1 MNTEGNVMA
10 KYGVG
15 QPVRRNEDP
24 RLLTGRGKFNDDLP
38 REGEAVGY
46 VLRSPHAHADIR
58 SIDTARA
65 SGMPGILGVLTGQDL
80 ADDGIGA
87 FPGPPPF
94 FASLTKPDGSPL
106 IYPPQYA
113 LTSDRA
119 RYVGDPVAFVIAET
133 LDQAKDAAE
142 AIEVD
147 YAPLPSVVGTDKAMD
162 DGVVQLFDDVP
173 KNFLFQAQIGDS
185 EATSK
190 AFAEAAHVS
199 TVRLVNQRIV
209 QNSMEVRGAVGS
221 YDTSTGRYTLYTS
234 NQNRHMLRDWIA
246 NSFLKCDPSMV
257 RVLVDDVGG
266 GFGMKT
272 HPYPEQV
279 LVLVAAKRLGRTVR
293 WISDRT
299 EAFLSDLH
307 GRDHI
312 SDSELALDKD
322 GKFLAVRVK
331 TVANIGA
338 YSCSAGVSVP
348 TQIGPKILTS
358 VYDVPLADVEVK
370 CVVTNTAPVGPYR
383 GAGRP
388 EAIYV
393 MERLVDVAAH
403 DLGIDPVELRRR
415 NLIGKDRFPYT
426 NAVGT
431 TYDSGAFEDNM
442 DMAAKMADWDGHEA
456 RRAEARKRGRLS
468 GIAVSQY
475 LETTA
480 GNPTES
486 AEVEVTDDTVIVKV
500 GTQPMGQGHD
510 TSFMQII
517 SEKLGVEFDQVHI
530 DTSDSDNLPSGG
542 GSHGSRTSHV
552 GSVAAINSSDDMI
565 RKGTLIASEMLETAA
580 VDVEY
585 ADGTFRVAGTDRTVT
600 LFDVAK
606 HARTSTSIPEELQGP
621 LTGTDTH
628 TDENWSYPNGC
639 HVCEIEIEEDTG
651 VVHVIRYSAM
661 DDVGVVINPMLVA
674 GQVHG
679 GVAQG
684 IGQAILENTV
694 YDPETG
700 QMISSSFMDYTMPR
714 ADDIPMIALDTNEVP
729 CTTNML
735 GVKGAGEAG
744 ALVAPPVL
752 IAAITDALRDYNVS
766 HIDMPATPE
775 RIWQIMQG
783 NKAA

>member
-1 MNTEGNVMA
+1 MA

-24 RLLTGRGKFNDDLP
+24 RLLTGRGKFNDDVP
-38 REGEAVGY
+38 RDGEAMGF

-58 SIDTARA
+58 AIDTSRA
-65 SGMPGILGVLTGQDL
+65 ANMPGVLAVLTGQDL

-113 LTSDRA
+113 LTSDRV

-133 LDQAKDAAE
+133 LDHARDASE
-142 AIEVD
+142 AIDID
-147 YAPLPSVVGTDKAMD
+147 YAPLPSVVDTAAAMD
-162 DGVVQLFDDVP
+162 DDKVQLWDDVP

-185 EATSK
+185 QATTA
-190 AFAEAAHVS
+190 AFNSAAHVS

-209 QNSMEVRGAVGS
+209 QNSMEVRGAIGS
-221 YDTSTGRYTLYTS
+221 YDTDNGRYTLYTS

-293 WISDRT
+293 WVSDRT

-312 SDSELALDKD
+312 SDCELALDKD

-358 VYDVPLADVEVK
+358 VYDISVADVEVK

-388 EAIYV
+388 EAVYV

-403 DLGIDPVELRRR
+403 DLGIDPVEMRRR
-415 NLIGKDRFPYT
+415 NLISKDSFPYT

-431 TYDSGAFEDNM
+431 KYDSGAFEDNM
-442 DMAAKMADWDGHEA
+442 DMVAKMADWAGHEK
-456 RRAEARKRGRLS
+456 RREEARKRGRLS
-468 GIAVSQY
+468 GIAISQY

-486 AEVEVTDDTVIVKV
+486 AEVEVADEQVIVKV

-510 TSFMQII
+510 TSFMQLV
-517 SEKLGVEFDQVHI
+517 SEKLGLEFDQVHV

-552 GSVAAINSSDDMI
+552 GSVAALNSSDEMI
-565 RKGTLIASEMLETAA
+565 RKGTLIASEMLETAS

-585 ADGTFRVAGTDRTVT
+585 ADGQFRVAGTDRTVT

-606 HARTSTSIPEELQGP
+606 HARTSTTIPEELRGP

-628 TDENWSYPNGC
+628 TIESWSYPNGC
-639 HVCEIEIEEDTG
+639 HVCELEIEEDTG
-651 VVHVIRYSAM
+651 VIHIVRYCAV
-661 DDVGVVINPMLVA
+661 DDVGRVINPMLVA

-684 IGQAILENTV
+684 IGQAIMENTV
-694 YDPETG
+694 YDDETG

-714 ADDIPMIALDTNEVP
+714 ADDMPMIELDTNEVP
-729 CTTNML
+729 CLTNVL

-752 IAAITDALRDYNVS
+752 IAAITNALRDFDVA

-775 RIWQIMQG
+775 RIWELMQRR
-783 NKAA
+783 KAA

>member
-1 MNTEGNVMA
+1 MV

-15 QPVRRNEDP
+15 QPVRRTEDP
-24 RLLTGRGKFNDDLP
+24 RLLTGRGKFNDDIS
-38 REGEAVGY
+38 RDGEAIGF

-58 SIDTARA
+58 SIDSTRA
-65 SGMPGILGVLTGQDL
+65 AGMPGVLAVLTGRDL
-80 ADDGIGA
+80 ADDGIGT

-113 LTSDRA
+113 LTSDRV

-133 LDQAKDAAE
+133 LDQARDASE

-147 YAPLPSVVGTDKAMD
+147 YAMLDSVVDTAAAMND
-162 DGVVQLFDDVP
+162 DEIQLWDDVP

-185 EATSK
+185 EATAK
-190 AFAEAAHVS
+190 AFKNAAHIS

-209 QNSMEVRGAVGS
+209 QNSMEVRGAIGS
-221 YDTSTGRYTLYTS
+221 YDAESGRYTIYTS

-312 SDSELALDKD
+312 SDCELALDQD

-358 VYDVPLADVEVK
+358 VYDIPLADVEVK

-388 EAIYV
+388 EAVYV

-403 DLGIDPVELRRR
+403 DLGIDPVEMRRR
-415 NLIGKDRFPYT
+415 NLIAKDQFPYT

-442 DMAAKMADWDGHEA
+442 DMAAKMADWTGHEK
-456 RRAEARKRGRLS
+456 RREEARKRGRLS

-486 AEVEVTDDTVIVKV
+486 AEVEVTDDQVIVKV

-510 TSFMQII
+510 TSFMQLI
-517 SEKLGVEFDQVHI
+517 SEKLGLDFEQVHI

-552 GSVAAINSSDDMI
+552 GSVAAINSSDEMV

-585 ADGTFRVAGTDRTVT
+585 ADGEFRVAGTDRAVT
-600 LFDVAK
+600 LFDVAN
-606 HARTSTSIPEELQGP
+606 HARTSTSIPEELRGP

-628 TDENWSYPNGC
+628 TIESWSYPNGC
-639 HVCEIEIEEDTG
+639 HVCELEIEEDTG
-651 VVHVIRYSAM
+651 VIHIVRYCAM
-661 DDVGVVINPMLVA
+661 DDVGRVINPMLVA

-684 IGQAILENTV
+684 IGQAIMENTV
-694 YDPETG
+694 YDNETG

-714 ADDIPMIALDTNEVP
+714 ADDMPMIELDTNEVP
-729 CTTNML
+729 CLTNVL

-752 IAAITDALRDYNVS
+752 IAAITDALRDFDVA

-775 RIWQIMQG
+775 RIWQLMQ
-783 NKAA
+783 NRKAA

>member
-1 MNTEGNVMA
+1 MA

-15 QPVRRNEDP
+15 QPVRRTEDP
-24 RLLTGRGKFNDDLP
+24 RLLTGRGKFNDDVS
-38 REGEAVGY
+38 RDGDAVGY

-58 SIDTARA
+58 SIDTSRA
-65 SGMPGILGVLTGQDL
+65 TGMPGVLVVLTGQDL

-119 RYVGDPVAFVIAET
+119 RYVGDPIAFVVAET
-133 LDQAKDAAE
+133 LEQAKDASE
-142 AIEVD
+142 AIEID
-147 YAPLPSVVGTDKAMD
+147 YAPLPAVVGTAEAMN
-162 DGVVQLFDDVP
+162 DGQVQLFDDVP

-185 EATSK
+185 DATSK
-190 AFAEAAHVS
+190 AFDEAAHVAS
-199 TVRLVNQRIV
+199 VRLVNQRIV
-209 QNSMEVRGAVGS
+209 QNSMEVRGAIGS
-221 YDTSTGRYTLYTS
+221 YDTENGRYTIYTS

-246 NSFLKCDPSMV
+246 NAFLKCDPSLV

-293 WISDRT
+293 WISERT

-312 SDSELALDKD
+312 SDSEIALDKE

-358 VYDVPLADVEVK
+358 VYDIPHADVEVK

-388 EAIYV
+388 EAVYV

-403 DLGIDPVELRRR
+403 DMGIDPVELRRR
-415 NLIGKDRFPYT
+415 NLISKDQFPYT

-442 DMAAKMADWDGHEA
+442 DIAAKMADWDGHAA

-510 TSFMQII
+510 TSFMQLI

-552 GSVAAINSSDDMI
+552 GSVAAINSSDEMV
-565 RKGTLIASEMLETAA
+565 RKGTLIASEMLETAS

-606 HARTSTSIPEELQGP
+606 HARTSTTIPEELQGP

-628 TDENWSYPNGC
+628 TIDSWSYPNGC
-639 HVCEIEIEEDTG
+639 HVCELEIEEDTG
-651 VVHVIRYSAM
+651 VIHIVRYTAM
-661 DDVGVVINPMLVA
+661 DDVGRVINPLLVA

-684 IGQAILENTV
+684 IGQAIMENTV
-694 YDPETG
+694 YDPESG
-700 QMISSSFMDYTMPR
+700 QMTSSSFMDYTMPR
-714 ADDIPMIALDTNEVP
+714 ADDMPMIDLDTNEVP
-729 CTTNML
+729 CLTNVL

-752 IAAITDALRDYNVS
+752 IAAITNALQEFDVS
-766 HIDMPATPE
+766 HIDMPATSE
-775 RIWQIMQG
+775 RIWQLMQKP
-783 NKAA
+783 KAA

>member
-1 MNTEGNVMA
+1 MA

-15 QPVRRNEDP
+15 QPVRRTEDP

-38 REGEAVGY
+38 RDGEAMSF

-58 SIDTARA
+58 SIDTAA
-65 SGMPGILGVLTGQDL
+65 AKAMPGVLEVLTAQDL
-80 ADDGIGA
+80 EDDGIGV

-94 FASLTKPDGSPL
+94 FAELTKPDGSPL
-106 IYPPQYA
+106 IYPPQHA
-113 LTSDRA
+113 LTPDRA
-119 RYVGDPVAFVIAET
+119 RYVGDPVAFVVAET
-133 LDQAKDAAE
+133 FDQARDAAE

-147 YAPLPSVVGTDKAMD
+147 YAPIDAVVETDRAMD
-162 DGVVQLFDDVP
+162 DGMVQLWDDVP

-185 EATSK
+185 AATDK
-190 AFAEAAHVS
+190 AFDDAAHIS
-199 TVRLVNQRIV
+199 SVRLVNQRIV
-209 QNSMEVRGAVGS
+209 QNSMEVRGAIGS
-221 YDTSTGRYTLYTS
+221 YDNDSGRYTCYTS
-234 NQNRHMLRDWIA
+234 NQNRHLLRTWLA
-246 NSFLKCDPSMV
+246 GAFFKCDPEQI

-279 LVLVAAKRLGRTVR
+279 LVLVAAKRTGRTVR

-312 SDSELALDKD
+312 SDCDIALDKD

-358 VYDVPLADVEVK
+358 VYDIPLADVEVK

-403 DLGIDPVELRRR
+403 DLGIDPIEIRRR
-415 NLIGKDRFPYT
+415 NLIAKDRFPYT

-442 DMAAKMADWDGHEA
+442 DLVAKMADWDSHEQ
-456 RRAEARKRGRLS
+456 RRADARKRGKLS

-480 GNPTES
+480 GNPTET
-486 AEVEVTDDTVIVKV
+486 AEVEVTDDQVIVRV

-510 TSFMQII
+510 TSFMQLV
-517 SEKLGVEFDQVHI
+517 SEKLGVEFDQVLI
-530 DTSDSDNLPSGG
+530 DTSDSDNLPNGG
-542 GSHGSRTSHV
+542 GSHGSRTSHI
-552 GSVAAINSSDDMI
+552 GSVAALNSSDEVI
-565 RKGTLIASEMLETAA
+565 AKGTLIASEMLETAT
-580 VDVEY
+580 
-585 ADGTFRVAGTDRTVT
+585 ADIEFVAGEFRVAGTDRSVT

-606 HARTSTSIPEELQGP
+606 HARTSTELPEELQGP
-621 LTGTDTH
+621 LDGTDTH
-628 TDENWSYPNGC
+628 TIENWSYPNGC
-639 HVCEIEIEEDTG
+639 HICELEIDEDTG
-651 VVHVIRYSAM
+651 VIDILRYCAI
-661 DDVGVVINPMLVA
+661 DDVGTVINPMLVA

-684 IGQAILENTV
+684 VGQAILENTV
-694 YDPETG
+694 YDPLNG
-700 QMISSSFMDYTMPR
+700 QMITSSFMDYSMPR
-714 ADDIPMIALDTNEVP
+714 ADDLPMIELDTNEVP
-729 CTTNML
+729 CKTNIL

-752 IAAITDALRDYNVS
+752 IAAVANALRDYDVS

-775 RIWQIMQG
+775 RIWELMHSP
-783 NKAA
+783 KAA

>member
-1 MNTEGNVMA
+1 MA

-65 SGMPGILGVLTGQDL
+65 SGMPGVLGVLTGQDL

-119 RYVGDPVAFVIAET
+119 RYVGDPIAFVIAET

-628 TDENWSYPNGC
+628 TIENWSYPNGC

>member
-1 MNTEGNVMA
+1 MA

-15 QPVRRNEDP
+15 QPVRRTEDP
-24 RLLTGRGKFNDDLP
+24 RLLTGRGKFNDDMP
-38 REGEAVGY
+38 RDGEAMGF

-58 SIDTARA
+58 SIDTSAA
-65 SGMPGILGVLTGQDL
+65 EKMPGVLAVLTGQDL
-80 ADDGIGA
+80 ADDGIGT

-94 FASLTKPDGSPL
+94 FAALTKPDGSPL
-106 IYPPQYA
+106 VYPPQHA

-119 RYVGDPVAFVIAET
+119 RYVGDPVAFVVAET
-133 LDQAKDAAE
+133 LDQARDAAE
-142 AIEVD
+142 AVEVD
-147 YAPLPSVVGTDKAMD
+147 YAPLDAVVETDRAMD
-162 DGVVQLFDDVP
+162 DGAVQIWDDVP
-173 KNFLFQAQIGDS
+173 KNYLFQAQIGDTA
-185 EATSK
+185 EADK
-190 AFAEAAHVS
+190 AFDAADHVAS
-199 TVRLVNQRIV
+199 VRLVNQRIV
-209 QNSMEVRGAVGS
+209 QNSMEVRGAIGS
-221 YDTSTGRYTLYTS
+221 YDADDDRYTIYTS
-234 NQNRHMLRDWIA
+234 NQNRHLLRTWLA
-246 NSFLKCDPSMV
+246 GAFFKCEPTKI

-279 LVLVAAKRLGRTVR
+279 LVLVAAKRLGCKVR

-312 SDSELALDKD
+312 SDCELALDKD

-358 VYDVPLADVEVK
+358 VYDVPVADVEVK

-403 DLGIDPVELRRR
+403 DLGIDPVEIRRR
-415 NLIGKDRFPYT
+415 NLIPGDGFPYT

-431 TYDSGAFEDNM
+431 TYDSGAFEENM
-442 DMAAKMADWDGHEA
+442 DLVAKMADWEGHEA
-456 RRAEARKRGRLS
+456 RRAEARTRGKLS
-468 GIAVSQY
+468 GIAISQY

-480 GNPTES
+480 GNPTET
-486 AEVEVTDDTVIVKV
+486 AEVEVEDDQVVVRV

-510 TSFMQII
+510 TSFMQLV
-517 SEKLGVEFDQVHI
+517 SEKLGVDFEKVLI
-530 DTSDSDNLPSGG
+530 DTSDSDNLPDGG
-542 GSHGSRTSHV
+542 GSHGSRTSHI
-552 GSVAAINSSDDMI
+552 GSVAALNSSDEVI
-565 RKGTLIASEMLETAA
+565 TKGTLIASEMLETASA
-580 VDVEY
+580 DIEF
-585 ADGTFRVAGTDRTVT
+585 ADGEFRVAGTDRSVT

-606 HARTSTSIPEELQGP
+606 HARTSTTLPEELQGP
-621 LTGTDTH
+621 LSGTDTH
-628 TDENWSYPNGC
+628 TIENWSYPNGC
-639 HVCEIEIEEDTG
+639 HVCELEIDADTG
-651 VVHVIRYSAM
+651 VIDIVRYCAV
-661 DDVGVVINPMLVA
+661 DDVGKVINPMLVA

-684 IGQAILENTV
+684 VGQAILENTV
-694 YDPETG
+694 YDPLNG
-700 QMISSSFMDYTMPR
+700 QMITSSFMDYTMPR
-714 ADDIPMIALDTNEVP
+714 ADDLPMIELDTNEVP
-729 CTTNML
+729 CATNIL

-744 ALVAPPVL
+744 ALVAPPVV
-752 IAAITDALRDYNVS
+752 IAAIANALRDYGVS

-775 RIWQIMQG
+775 RIWELMQK
-783 NKAA
+783 KAA

>member
-1 MNTEGNVMA
+1 VA

-15 QPVRRNEDP
+15 QPVRRTEDP
-24 RLLTGRGKFNDDLP
+24 RLLTGRGKFNDDVS
-38 REGEAVGY
+38 RDGDAVGY

-58 SIDTARA
+58 SIDTSRA
-65 SGMPGILGVLTGQDL
+65 TGMPGVLAVLTGQDL

-119 RYVGDPVAFVIAET
+119 RYVGDPIAFVVAET
-133 LDQAKDAAE
+133 LEQAKDASE
-142 AIEVD
+142 AIEID
-147 YAPLPSVVGTDKAMD
+147 YAPLPAVVGTAEAMN
-162 DGVVQLFDDVP
+162 DGQVQLFDDVP

-185 EATSK
+185 DATSK
-190 AFAEAAHVS
+190 AFDEAAHVAS
-199 TVRLVNQRIV
+199 VRLVNQRIV
-209 QNSMEVRGAVGS
+209 QNSMEVRGAIGS
-221 YDTSTGRYTLYTS
+221 YDTENGRYTIYTS

-246 NSFLKCDPSMV
+246 NAFLKCDPSLV

-293 WISDRT
+293 WISERT

-312 SDSELALDKD
+312 SDSEIALDKE

-358 VYDVPLADVEVK
+358 VYDIPHADVEVK

-388 EAIYV
+388 EAVYV

-403 DLGIDPVELRRR
+403 DMGIDPVELRRR
-415 NLIGKDRFPYT
+415 NLIAKDQFPYT

-442 DMAAKMADWDGHEA
+442 DMAAKMADWDGHAA
-456 RRAEARKRGRLS
+456 RRVEARKRGRLS

-510 TSFMQII
+510 TSFMQLI

-552 GSVAAINSSDDMI
+552 GSVAAINSSDEMV
-565 RKGTLIASEMLETAA
+565 RKGTLIASEMLETAS

-606 HARTSTSIPEELQGP
+606 HARTSTTIPEELQGP

-628 TDENWSYPNGC
+628 TIESWSYPNGC
-639 HVCEIEIEEDTG
+639 HVCELEIEEDTG
-651 VVHVIRYSAM
+651 VIHIVRYTAM
-661 DDVGVVINPMLVA
+661 DDVGRVINPLLVA

-684 IGQAILENTV
+684 IGQAIMENTV
-694 YDPETG
+694 YDPESG
-700 QMISSSFMDYTMPR
+700 QMTSSSFMDYTMPR
-714 ADDIPMIALDTNEVP
+714 ADDMPMIDLDTNEVP
-729 CTTNML
+729 CLTNVL

-752 IAAITDALRDYNVS
+752 IAAITNALQEFDVS
-766 HIDMPATPE
+766 HIDMPATSE
-775 RIWQIMQG
+775 RIWQLMQKP
-783 NKAA
+783 KAA

>member
-1 MNTEGNVMA
+1 MG
-10 KYGVG
+10 
-15 QPVRRNEDP
+15 
-24 RLLTGRGKFNDDLP
+24 F
-38 REGEAVGY
+38 

-58 SIDTARA
+58 AIDTSRA
-65 SGMPGILGVLTGQDL
+65 ANMPGVLAVLTGKDL

-113 LTSDRA
+113 LTSDRV

-133 LDQAKDAAE
+133 LDHARDASE
-142 AIEVD
+142 AIDID
-147 YAPLPSVVGTDKAMD
+147 YAPLPSVVDTAAAMD
-162 DGVVQLFDDVP
+162 DDKVQLWDDVP

-185 EATSK
+185 QATTA
-190 AFAEAAHVS
+190 AFNSAAHVS

-209 QNSMEVRGAVGS
+209 QNSMEVRGAIGS
-221 YDTSTGRYTLYTS
+221 YDTDNGRYTLYTS

-312 SDSELALDKD
+312 SDCELALDKD

-358 VYDVPLADVEVK
+358 VYDISVADVEVK

-388 EAIYV
+388 EAVYV

-403 DLGIDPVELRRR
+403 DLGIDPVEMRRR
-415 NLIGKDRFPYT
+415 NLISKDSFPYT

-431 TYDSGAFEDNM
+431 KYDSGAFEDNM
-442 DMAAKMADWDGHEA
+442 DMVAKIADWAGHEK
-456 RRAEARKRGRLS
+456 RREEARKRGRLS
-468 GIAVSQY
+468 GIAISQY

-486 AEVEVTDDTVIVKV
+486 AEVEVADEQVIVKV

-510 TSFMQII
+510 TSFMQLV
-517 SEKLGVEFDQVHI
+517 SEKLGLEFDQVHV

-552 GSVAAINSSDDMI
+552 GSVAALNSSDEMI
-565 RKGTLIASEMLETAA
+565 RKGTLIASEMLETAS

-585 ADGTFRVAGTDRTVT
+585 ADGQFRVAGTDRTVT

-606 HARTSTSIPEELQGP
+606 HARTSTTIPEELRGP

-628 TDENWSYPNGC
+628 TIESWSYPNGC
-639 HVCEIEIEEDTG
+639 HVCELEIEEDTG
-651 VVHVIRYSAM
+651 VIHIVRYCAV
-661 DDVGVVINPMLVA
+661 DDVGRVINPMLVA

-684 IGQAILENTV
+684 IGQAIMENTV
-694 YDPETG
+694 YDDETG

-714 ADDIPMIALDTNEVP
+714 ADDMPMIELDTNEVP
-729 CTTNML
+729 CLTNVL

-752 IAAITDALRDYNVS
+752 IAAITNALRDFDVA

-775 RIWQIMQG
+775 RIWELMQRR
-783 NKAA
+783 KAA

>member
-1 MNTEGNVMA
+1 MA

-65 SGMPGILGVLTGQDL
+65 SGMPGVLGVLTGQDL

-190 AFAEAAHVS
+190 AFAEAAHIS

-221 YDTSTGRYTLYTS
+221 YDTSTGRYTIYTS

-606 HARTSTSIPEELQGP
+606 HARASTSIPEELQGP

-628 TDENWSYPNGC
+628 TIENWSYPNGC

>member
-1 MNTEGNVMA
+1 MA

-24 RLLTGRGKFNDDLP
+24 RLLTGCGKFNDDLP

-65 SGMPGILGVLTGQDL
+65 SGMPGVLGVLTGQDL

-162 DGVVQLFDDVP
+162 DGEVQLFDDVP

-628 TDENWSYPNGC
+628 TIENWSYPNGC

>member
-1 MNTEGNVMA
+1 MA

-15 QPVRRNEDP
+15 QPVRRTEDP
-24 RLLTGRGKFNDDLP
+24 RLLTGRGKFNDDVS
-38 REGEAVGY
+38 RDGDAVGY

-58 SIDTARA
+58 SIDTSRA
-65 SGMPGILGVLTGQDL
+65 TGMPGVLAVLTGQDL

-119 RYVGDPVAFVIAET
+119 RYVGDPIAFVVAET
-133 LDQAKDAAE
+133 LEQAKDASE
-142 AIEVD
+142 AIEID
-147 YAPLPSVVGTDKAMD
+147 YAPLPAVVGTAEAMN
-162 DGVVQLFDDVP
+162 DGQVQLFDDVP

-185 EATSK
+185 DATSK
-190 AFAEAAHVS
+190 AFDEAAHVAS
-199 TVRLVNQRIV
+199 VRLVNQRIV
-209 QNSMEVRGAVGS
+209 QNSMEVRGAIGS
-221 YDTSTGRYTLYTS
+221 YDTENGRYTIYTS

-246 NSFLKCDPSMV
+246 NAFLKCDPSLV

-293 WISDRT
+293 WISERT

-312 SDSELALDKD
+312 SDSEIALDNE

-358 VYDVPLADVEVK
+358 VYDIPHADVEVK

-388 EAIYV
+388 EAVYV

-403 DLGIDPVELRRR
+403 DMGIDPVELRRR
-415 NLIGKDRFPYT
+415 NLISKDQFPYT

-442 DMAAKMADWDGHEA
+442 DMAAKMADWDGHAA
-456 RRAEARKRGRLS
+456 RRAEASKRGRLS

-510 TSFMQII
+510 TSFMQLI

-552 GSVAAINSSDDMI
+552 GSVAAINSSDEMV
-565 RKGTLIASEMLETAA
+565 RKGTLIASEMLETAS

-600 LFDVAK
+600 LFEVAK
-606 HARTSTSIPEELQGP
+606 HARTSTTIPEELQGP

-628 TDENWSYPNGC
+628 TIESWSYPNGC
-639 HVCEIEIEEDTG
+639 HVCELEIEEDTG
-651 VVHVIRYSAM
+651 VIHIVRYTAM
-661 DDVGVVINPMLVA
+661 DDVGRVINPLLVA

-684 IGQAILENTV
+684 IGQAIMENTV
-694 YDPETG
+694 YDPESG
-700 QMISSSFMDYTMPR
+700 QMTSSSFMDYTMPR
-714 ADDIPMIALDTNEVP
+714 ADDMPMIDLDTNEVP
-729 CTTNML
+729 CLTNVL

-752 IAAITDALRDYNVS
+752 IAAITNALQEFDVS
-766 HIDMPATPE
+766 HIDMPATSE
-775 RIWQIMQG
+775 RIWQLMQKP
-783 NKAA
+783 KAA

>member
-1 MNTEGNVMA
+1 MA

-24 RLLTGRGKFNDDLP
+24 RLLTGRGKFNDDVP
-38 REGEAVGY
+38 RDGEAMGF

-58 SIDTARA
+58 AIDTSRA
-65 SGMPGILGVLTGQDL
+65 ANMPGVLAVLTGQDL

-113 LTSDRA
+113 LTSDRV

-133 LDQAKDAAE
+133 LDHARDASE
-142 AIEVD
+142 AIDID
-147 YAPLPSVVGTDKAMD
+147 YAPLPSVVDTAAAMD
-162 DGVVQLFDDVP
+162 DDKVQLWDDVP

-185 EATSK
+185 QATTA
-190 AFAEAAHVS
+190 AFNSAAHVS
-199 TVRLVNQRIV
+199 TVQLVNQRIV
-209 QNSMEVRGAVGS
+209 QNSMEVRGAIGS
-221 YDTSTGRYTLYTS
+221 YDTDNGRYTLYTS

-312 SDSELALDKD
+312 SDCELALDKD

-358 VYDVPLADVEVK
+358 VYDISVADVEVK

-388 EAIYV
+388 EAVYV

-403 DLGIDPVELRRR
+403 DLGIDPVEMRRR
-415 NLIGKDRFPYT
+415 NLISKDSFPYT

-431 TYDSGAFEDNM
+431 KYDSGAFEDNM
-442 DMAAKMADWDGHEA
+442 DMVAKMADWAGHEK
-456 RRAEARKRGRLS
+456 RREEARKRGRLS
-468 GIAVSQY
+468 GIAISQY

-486 AEVEVTDDTVIVKV
+486 AEVEVADEQVIVKV

-510 TSFMQII
+510 TSFMQLV
-517 SEKLGVEFDQVHI
+517 SEKLGLEFDQVHV

-552 GSVAAINSSDDMI
+552 GSVAALNSSDEMI
-565 RKGTLIASEMLETAA
+565 RKGTLIASEMLETAS

-585 ADGTFRVAGTDRTVT
+585 ADGQFRVAGTDRTVT

-606 HARTSTSIPEELQGP
+606 HARTSTTIPEELRGP

-628 TDENWSYPNGC
+628 TIESWSYPNGC
-639 HVCEIEIEEDTG
+639 HVCELEIEEDTG
-651 VVHVIRYSAM
+651 VIHIVRYCAV
-661 DDVGVVINPMLVA
+661 DDVGRVINPMLVA

-684 IGQAILENTV
+684 IGQAIMENTV
-694 YDPETG
+694 YDDETG

-714 ADDIPMIALDTNEVP
+714 ADDMPMIELDTNEVP
-729 CTTNML
+729 CLTNVL

-752 IAAITDALRDYNVS
+752 IAAITNALRDFDVA

-775 RIWQIMQG
+775 RIWELMQRR
-783 NKAA
+783 KAA

>member
-1 MNTEGNVMA
+1 MG
-10 KYGVG
+10 
-15 QPVRRNEDP
+15 
-24 RLLTGRGKFNDDLP
+24 F
-38 REGEAVGY
+38 

-58 SIDTARA
+58 AIDTSRA
-65 SGMPGILGVLTGQDL
+65 ANMPGVLAVLTGQDL

-113 LTSDRA
+113 LTSDRV

-133 LDQAKDAAE
+133 LDHARDASE
-142 AIEVD
+142 AIDID
-147 YAPLPSVVGTDKAMD
+147 YAPLPSVVDTAAAMD
-162 DGVVQLFDDVP
+162 DDKVQLWDDVP

-185 EATSK
+185 QATTA
-190 AFAEAAHVS
+190 AFNSAAHVS

-209 QNSMEVRGAVGS
+209 QNSMEVRGAIGS
-221 YDTSTGRYTLYTS
+221 YDTDNGRYTLYTS

-312 SDSELALDKD
+312 SDCELALDKD

-358 VYDVPLADVEVK
+358 VYDISVADVEVK

-388 EAIYV
+388 EAVYV

-403 DLGIDPVELRRR
+403 DLGIDPVEMRRR
-415 NLIGKDRFPYT
+415 NLISKDSFPYT

-431 TYDSGAFEDNM
+431 KYDSGAFEDNM
-442 DMAAKMADWDGHEA
+442 DMVAKMADWAGHEK
-456 RRAEARKRGRLS
+456 RREEARKRGRLS
-468 GIAVSQY
+468 GIAISQY

-486 AEVEVTDDTVIVKV
+486 AEVEVADEQVIVKV

-510 TSFMQII
+510 TSFMQLV
-517 SEKLGVEFDQVHI
+517 SEKLGLEFDQVHV

-552 GSVAAINSSDDMI
+552 GSVAALNSSDEMI
-565 RKGTLIASEMLETAA
+565 RKGTLIASEMLETAS

-585 ADGTFRVAGTDRTVT
+585 ADGQFRVAGTDRTVT

-606 HARTSTSIPEELQGP
+606 HARTSTTIPEELRGP

-628 TDENWSYPNGC
+628 TIESWSYPNGC
-639 HVCEIEIEEDTG
+639 HVCELEIEEDTG
-651 VVHVIRYSAM
+651 VIHIVRYCAV
-661 DDVGVVINPMLVA
+661 DDVGTCDQSDA
-674 GQVHG
+674 GGRSGSWRCGSGDWTGHHG
-679 GVAQG
+679 KYG
-684 IGQAILENTV
+684 L
-694 YDPETG
+694 
-700 QMISSSFMDYTMPR
+700 
-714 ADDIPMIALDTNEVP
+714 
-729 CTTNML
+729 
-735 GVKGAGEAG
+735 
-744 ALVAPPVL
+744 
-752 IAAITDALRDYNVS
+752 
-766 HIDMPATPE
+766 
-775 RIWQIMQG
+775 
-783 NKAA
+783 

>member
-1 MNTEGNVMA
+1 MG
-10 KYGVG
+10 
-15 QPVRRNEDP
+15 
-24 RLLTGRGKFNDDLP
+24 F
-38 REGEAVGY
+38 

-58 SIDTARA
+58 AIDTSRA
-65 SGMPGILGVLTGQDL
+65 ANMPGVLAVLTGQDL

-113 LTSDRA
+113 LTSDRV

-133 LDQAKDAAE
+133 LDHARDASE
-142 AIEVD
+142 AIDID
-147 YAPLPSVVGTDKAMD
+147 YAPLPSVVDTAAAMD
-162 DGVVQLFDDVP
+162 DDKVQLWDDVP

-185 EATSK
+185 QATTA
-190 AFAEAAHVS
+190 AFNSAAHVS

-209 QNSMEVRGAVGS
+209 QNSMEVRGAIGS
-221 YDTSTGRYTLYTS
+221 YDTDNGRYTLYTS

-312 SDSELALDKD
+312 SDCELALDKD

-358 VYDVPLADVEVK
+358 VYDISVADVEVK

-388 EAIYV
+388 EAVYV

-403 DLGIDPVELRRR
+403 DLGIDPVEMRRR
-415 NLIGKDRFPYT
+415 NLISKDSFPYT

-431 TYDSGAFEDNM
+431 KYDSGAFEDNM
-442 DMAAKMADWDGHEA
+442 DMVAKMADWAGHEK
-456 RRAEARKRGRLS
+456 RREEARKRGRLS
-468 GIAVSQY
+468 GIAISQY

-486 AEVEVTDDTVIVKV
+486 AEVEVADEQVIVKV

-510 TSFMQII
+510 TSFMQLV
-517 SEKLGVEFDQVHI
+517 SEKLGLEFDQVHV

-552 GSVAAINSSDDMI
+552 GSVAALNSSDEMI
-565 RKGTLIASEMLETAA
+565 RKGTLIASEMLETAS

-585 ADGTFRVAGTDRTVT
+585 ADGQFRVAGTDRTVT

-606 HARTSTSIPEELQGP
+606 HARTSTTIPEELRGP

-628 TDENWSYPNGC
+628 TIESWSYPNGC
-639 HVCEIEIEEDTG
+639 HVCELEIEEDTG
-651 VVHVIRYSAM
+651 VIHIVRYCAV
-661 DDVGVVINPMLVA
+661 DDVGRVINPMLVA

-684 IGQAILENTV
+684 IGQAIMENTV
-694 YDPETG
+694 YDDETG

-714 ADDIPMIALDTNEVP
+714 ADDMPMIELDTNEVP
-729 CTTNML
+729 CLTNVL

-752 IAAITDALRDYNVS
+752 IAAITNALRDFDVA

-775 RIWQIMQG
+775 RIWELMQRR
-783 NKAA
+783 KAA

>member
-1 MNTEGNVMA
+1 MA

-65 SGMPGILGVLTGQDL
+65 SGMPGVLGVLTGQDL

-565 RKGTLIASEMLETAA
+565 RKGTLIASEILETAA

-628 TDENWSYPNGC
+628 TIENWSYPNGC

>member
-1 MNTEGNVMA
+1 MT

-38 REGEAVGY
+38 RDGEAMSY
-46 VLRSPHAHADIR
+46 VLRSPHAHADIK
-58 SIDTARA
+58 SIDTSKAL
-65 SGMPGILGVLTGQDL
+65 GMPGVLTVLTGQDL

-94 FASLTKPDGSPL
+94 FATLTKPDGSPL
-106 IYPPQYA
+106 VYPPQYA

-119 RYVGDPVAFVIAET
+119 RFVGDPVAFVVAET
-133 LDQAKDAAE
+133 LEQARDAAE

-147 YAPLPSVVGTDKAMD
+147 YVPLPSVVETDRAMD
-162 DGVVQLFDDVP
+162 DDAVQLWDDVP
-173 KNFLFQAQIGDS
+173 KNFLFQAQIGDT
-185 EATSK
+185 EATNK
-190 AFAEAAHVS
+190 AFDEAEHVAK
-199 TVRLVNQRIV
+199 VRLVNQRIV
-209 QNSMEVRGAVGS
+209 QNSMEVRGAIGS
-221 YDTSTGRYTLYTS
+221 YDTDTERYTIYTS
-234 NQNRHMLRDWIA
+234 NQNRHLLRTWLA
-246 NSFLKCDPSMV
+246 GAFFKCDPEKI

-279 LVLVAAKRLGRTVR
+279 LVMVAAKRTGRTVR

-312 SDSELALDKD
+312 SDCELALDKN
-322 GKFLAVRVK
+322 GKFLGVRVH

-358 VYDVPLADVEVK
+358 VYDVPTADVEVR

-403 DLGIDPVELRRR
+403 DLGIDPLEIRRR
-415 NLIGKDRFPYT
+415 NLIAKDAFPYT
-426 NAVGT
+426 NAMGT
-431 TYDSGAFEDNM
+431 TYDSGDFETNM
-442 DMAAKMADWDGHEA
+442 DRVARMGDWSNREK
-456 RRAEARKRGRLS
+456 RRADARKRGRLN
-468 GIAVSQY
+468 GIAISQY

-480 GNPTES
+480 GNPTET
-486 AEVEVTDDTVIVKV
+486 AEVEVTDDKVIVRV

-510 TSFMQII
+510 TSFMQIV
-517 SEKLGVEFDQVHI
+517 SEKMGVDFEDVVI
-530 DTSDSDNLPSGG
+530 DTSDSDNLPDGG
-542 GSHGSRTSHV
+542 GSHGSRTSHI
-552 GSVAAINSSDDMI
+552 GSVASLNSSDRVI
-565 RKGTLIASEMLETAA
+565 EKGTLIASEMLETA
-580 VDVEY
+580 VQDVEY
-585 ADGTFRVAGTDRTVT
+585 AEGAFRVKGTDRTVT

-606 HARTSTSIPEELQGP
+606 HARTATDLPEDLRGP

-628 TDENWSYPNGC
+628 TIEHWSYPNGC
-639 HVCEIEIEEDTG
+639 HLCEIEIEEDTG
-651 VVHVIRYSAM
+651 VIHVVRYCAV
-661 DDVGVVINPMLVA
+661 DDVGRVINPMLVA

-684 IGQAILENTV
+684 IGQAIMENTV

-700 QMISSSFMDYTMPR
+700 QMITSSFMDYTMPR
-714 ADDIPMIALDTNEVP
+714 ADDMPMIELDTNEVP
-729 CTTNML
+729 CVTNAL

-752 IAAITDALRDYNVS
+752 IAAIADALREHDIS

-775 RIWQIMQG
+775 RIWKIM
-783 NKAA
+783 NERKAA

>member
-1 MNTEGNVMA
+1 MA

-24 RLLTGRGKFNDDLP
+24 RLLTGRGKFNDDVP
-38 REGEAVGY
+38 RDGEAMGF

-58 SIDTARA
+58 AIDTSRA
-65 SGMPGILGVLTGQDL
+65 ANMPGVLAVLTGQDL

-113 LTSDRA
+113 LTSDRV

-133 LDQAKDAAE
+133 LDHARDASE
-142 AIEVD
+142 AIDID
-147 YAPLPSVVGTDKAMD
+147 YAPLPSVVDTAAAMD
-162 DGVVQLFDDVP
+162 DDKVQLWDDVP

-185 EATSK
+185 QATTA
-190 AFAEAAHVS
+190 AFNSAAHVS

-209 QNSMEVRGAVGS
+209 QNSMEVRGAIGS
-221 YDTSTGRYTLYTS
+221 YDTDNGRYTLYTS

-312 SDSELALDKD
+312 SDCELALDKD

-358 VYDVPLADVEVK
+358 VYDISVADVEVK

-388 EAIYV
+388 EAVYV

-403 DLGIDPVELRRR
+403 DLGIDPVEMRRR
-415 NLIGKDRFPYT
+415 NLISKDSFPYT

-431 TYDSGAFEDNM
+431 KYDSGAFEDNM
-442 DMAAKMADWDGHEA
+442 DMVAKIADWAGHEK
-456 RRAEARKRGRLS
+456 RREEARKRGRLS
-468 GIAVSQY
+468 GIAISQY

-486 AEVEVTDDTVIVKV
+486 AEVEVADEQVIVKV

-510 TSFMQII
+510 TSFMQLV
-517 SEKLGVEFDQVHI
+517 SEKLGLEFDQVHV

-552 GSVAAINSSDDMI
+552 GSVAALNSSDEMI
-565 RKGTLIASEMLETAA
+565 RKGTLIASEMLETAS

-585 ADGTFRVAGTDRTVT
+585 ADGQFRVAGTDRTVT

-606 HARTSTSIPEELQGP
+606 HARTSTTIPEELRGP

-628 TDENWSYPNGC
+628 TIESWSYPNGC
-639 HVCEIEIEEDTG
+639 HVCELEIEEDTG
-651 VVHVIRYSAM
+651 VIHIVRYCAV
-661 DDVGVVINPMLVA
+661 DDVGRVINPMLVA

-684 IGQAILENTV
+684 IGQAIMENTV
-694 YDPETG
+694 YDDETG

-714 ADDIPMIALDTNEVP
+714 ADDMPMIELDTNEVP
-729 CTTNML
+729 CLTNVL

-752 IAAITDALRDYNVS
+752 IAAITNALRDFDVA

-775 RIWQIMQG
+775 RIWELMQRR
-783 NKAA
+783 KAA

>member
-1 MNTEGNVMA
+1 MA

-65 SGMPGILGVLTGQDL
+65 SGMPGVLGVLTGQDL

-279 LVLVAAKRLGRTVR
+279 LVLVAAKHLGRTVR

-628 TDENWSYPNGC
+628 TIENWSYPNGC

>member
-1 MNTEGNVMA
+1 MA

-15 QPVRRNEDP
+15 QPVRRTEDP
-24 RLLTGRGKFNDDLP
+24 RLLTGRGKFNDDIP
-38 REGEAVGY
+38 RDGEAMGF

-58 SIDTARA
+58 SIDTSAA
-65 SGMPGILGVLTGQDL
+65 EKMPGVRAVLTGHDL
-80 ADDGIGA
+80 ADDGIGT

-94 FASLTKPDGSPL
+94 FAALTKPDGSPL
-106 IYPPQYA
+106 VYPPQHA

-119 RYVGDPVAFVIAET
+119 RYVGDPVAFIVAET
-133 LDQAKDAAE
+133 LDQARDAAE
-142 AIEVD
+142 AVEVD
-147 YAPLPSVVGTDKAMD
+147 YAPLDAVVETDRAMD
-162 DGVVQLFDDVP
+162 DGTIQIWDDVP
-173 KNFLFQAQIGDS
+173 KNYLFQAQIGDTA
-185 EATSK
+185 EADK
-190 AFAEAAHVS
+190 AFDAADHVAS
-199 TVRLVNQRIV
+199 VRLVNQRIV
-209 QNSMEVRGAVGS
+209 QNSMEVRGAIGS
-221 YDTSTGRYTLYTS
+221 YDAGDDRYTIYTS
-234 NQNRHMLRDWIA
+234 NQNRHLLRTWLA
-246 NSFLKCDPSMV
+246 GAFFKCEPTKI

-279 LVLVAAKRLGRTVR
+279 LVLVAAKRLGRKVR

-312 SDSELALDKD
+312 SDCELALDKD

-358 VYDVPLADVEVK
+358 VYDVPVADVEVK

-403 DLGIDPVELRRR
+403 NLGIDPVEIRRR
-415 NLIGKDRFPYT
+415 NLIPDNGFPYT

-431 TYDSGAFEDNM
+431 TYDSGAFEENM
-442 DMAAKMADWDGHEA
+442 DLVAKMADWEGHEA
-456 RRAEARKRGRLS
+456 RRAEARTRGKLS
-468 GIAVSQY
+468 GIAISQY

-480 GNPTES
+480 GNPTET
-486 AEVEVTDDTVIVKV
+486 AEVEVEDDQVVVRV

-510 TSFMQII
+510 TSFMQLV
-517 SEKLGVEFDQVHI
+517 SAKLGVDFEKVLI
-530 DTSDSDNLPSGG
+530 DTSDSDNLPDGG
-542 GSHGSRTSHV
+542 GSHGSRTSHI
-552 GSVAAINSSDDMI
+552 GSVAALNSSDEVI
-565 RKGTLIASEMLETAA
+565 TKGTLIASEILETAS
-580 VDVEY
+580 
-585 ADGTFRVAGTDRTVT
+585 ADIEFTNGEFRVAGTDRSVT

-606 HARTSTSIPEELQGP
+606 HARTSTTLPEELQGP
-621 LTGTDTH
+621 LSGTDTH
-628 TDENWSYPNGC
+628 TIENWSYPNGC
-639 HVCEIEIEEDTG
+639 HVCELEIDADTG
-651 VVHVIRYSAM
+651 VIDIVRYCAV
-661 DDVGVVINPMLVA
+661 DDVGKVINPMLVA

-684 IGQAILENTV
+684 VGQAILENTV
-694 YDPETG
+694 YDPLNG
-700 QMISSSFMDYTMPR
+700 QMITSSFMDYTMPR
-714 ADDIPMIALDTNEVP
+714 ADDLPMIELDTNEVP
-729 CTTNML
+729 CTTNIL

-744 ALVAPPVL
+744 ALVAPPVV
-752 IAAITDALRDYNVS
+752 IAAIANALRDCGVS

-775 RIWQIMQG
+775 RIWELMQK
-783 NKAA
+783 NAA

>member
-1 MNTEGNVMA
+1 MG
-10 KYGVG
+10 
-15 QPVRRNEDP
+15 
-24 RLLTGRGKFNDDLP
+24 F
-38 REGEAVGY
+38 

-58 SIDTARA
+58 AIDTSRA
-65 SGMPGILGVLTGQDL
+65 ANMPGVLAVLTGQDL

-113 LTSDRA
+113 LTSDRV

-133 LDQAKDAAE
+133 LDQARDASE
-142 AIEVD
+142 AIDID
-147 YAPLPSVVGTDKAMD
+147 YAPLPSVVDTAAAMD
-162 DGVVQLFDDVP
+162 DDEVQLWDDVP

-185 EATSK
+185 EATTA
-190 AFAEAAHVS
+190 AFNSAAHVS

-209 QNSMEVRGAVGS
+209 QNSMEVRGAIGS
-221 YDTSTGRYTLYTS
+221 YDTDNGRYTLYTS

-279 LVLVAAKRLGRTVR
+279 LVLVAAKRLDRTVR

-312 SDSELALDKD
+312 SDCDLALDKD

-358 VYDVPLADVEVK
+358 VYDIPVADVEVK

-388 EAIYV
+388 EAVYV

-403 DLGIDPVELRRR
+403 DLGIDPVEMRRR
-415 NLIGKDRFPYT
+415 NLISKDSFPYT

-431 TYDSGAFEDNM
+431 AYDSGAFEDNM
-442 DMAAKMADWDGHEA
+442 DMVAKMADWAGHEK
-456 RRAEARKRGRLS
+456 RREEARKRSRLS
-468 GIAVSQY
+468 GIAISQY

-486 AEVEVTDDTVIVKV
+486 AEVEVADEKVIVKV

-510 TSFMQII
+510 TSFMQLV
-517 SEKLGVEFDQVHI
+517 SEKLGLDFDQVHV

-552 GSVAAINSSDDMI
+552 GSVAALNSSDEMI
-565 RKGTLIASEMLETAA
+565 HKGTLIASEMLETAS

-585 ADGTFRVAGTDRTVT
+585 ADGQFRVAGTDRTVT

-606 HARTSTSIPEELQGP
+606 HARTSTTIPEELRGP

-628 TDENWSYPNGC
+628 TIESWSYPNGC
-639 HVCEIEIEEDTG
+639 HVCELEIEEDTG
-651 VVHVIRYSAM
+651 VIHIVRYCAV
-661 DDVGVVINPMLVA
+661 DDVGRVINPMLVA

-684 IGQAILENTV
+684 IGQAIMENTV
-694 YDPETG
+694 YDDETG

-714 ADDIPMIALDTNEVP
+714 ADDMPMIELDTNEVP
-729 CTTNML
+729 CLTNVL

-752 IAAITDALRDYNVS
+752 IAAITNALRDFDVA

-775 RIWQIMQG
+775 RIWELMQRR
-783 NKAA
+783 KAA

>member
-1 MNTEGNVMA
+1 MA

-15 QPVRRNEDP
+15 QPVRRTEDP
-24 RLLTGRGKFNDDLP
+24 RLLTGRGKFNDDMP
-38 REGEAVGY
+38 RDGEAMGF

-58 SIDTARA
+58 SIDTSAA
-65 SGMPGILGVLTGQDL
+65 EKMPGVLAVLTGQDL
-80 ADDGIGA
+80 ADDGIGT

-94 FASLTKPDGSPL
+94 FAALTKPDGSPL
-106 IYPPQYA
+106 VYPPQHA

-119 RYVGDPVAFVIAET
+119 RYVGDPVAFVVAET
-133 LDQAKDAAE
+133 LNQARDAAE
-142 AIEVD
+142 AVEVD
-147 YAPLPSVVGTDKAMD
+147 YAPLDAVVETDRAMD
-162 DGVVQLFDDVP
+162 DGAVQIWDDVP
-173 KNFLFQAQIGDS
+173 KNYLFQAQIGDTA
-185 EATSK
+185 EADK
-190 AFAEAAHVS
+190 AFDAADHVAS
-199 TVRLVNQRIV
+199 VRLVNQRIV
-209 QNSMEVRGAVGS
+209 QNSMEVRGAIGS
-221 YDTSTGRYTLYTS
+221 YDADDDRYTIYTS
-234 NQNRHMLRDWIA
+234 NQNRHLLRTWLA
-246 NSFLKCDPSMV
+246 GAFFKCEPTKI

-279 LVLVAAKRLGRTVR
+279 LVLVAAKRLGRKVR

-312 SDSELALDKD
+312 SDCELALDKD

-358 VYDVPLADVEVK
+358 VYDVPVADVEVK

-403 DLGIDPVELRRR
+403 DLGIDPVEIRRR
-415 NLIGKDRFPYT
+415 NLIPGDGFPYT

-431 TYDSGAFEDNM
+431 TYDSGAFEENM
-442 DMAAKMADWDGHEA
+442 DLVAKMADWEGHEA
-456 RRAEARKRGRLS
+456 RRAEARTRGKLS
-468 GIAVSQY
+468 GIAISQY

-480 GNPTES
+480 GNPTET
-486 AEVEVTDDTVIVKV
+486 AEVEVEDDQVVVRV

-510 TSFMQII
+510 TSFMQLV
-517 SEKLGVEFDQVHI
+517 SEKLGVDFEKVLI
-530 DTSDSDNLPSGG
+530 DTSDSDNLPDGG
-542 GSHGSRTSHV
+542 GSHGSRTSHI
-552 GSVAAINSSDDMI
+552 GSVAALNSSDEVI
-565 RKGTLIASEMLETAA
+565 TKGTLIASEMLETASA
-580 VDVEY
+580 DIEF
-585 ADGTFRVAGTDRTVT
+585 ADGEFRVAGTDRSVT

-606 HARTSTSIPEELQGP
+606 HARTSTTLPEELQGP
-621 LTGTDTH
+621 LSGTDTH
-628 TDENWSYPNGC
+628 TIENWSYPNGC
-639 HVCEIEIEEDTG
+639 HVCELEIDADTG
-651 VVHVIRYSAM
+651 VIDIVRYCAI
-661 DDVGVVINPMLVA
+661 DDVGKVINPMLVA

-684 IGQAILENTV
+684 VGQAILENTV
-694 YDPETG
+694 YDPLNG
-700 QMISSSFMDYTMPR
+700 QMITSSFMDYTMPR
-714 ADDIPMIALDTNEVP
+714 ADDLPMIELDTNEVP
-729 CTTNML
+729 CATNIL

-744 ALVAPPVL
+744 ALVAPPVV
-752 IAAITDALRDYNVS
+752 IAAIANALRDCGVS

-775 RIWQIMQG
+775 RIWELMQ
-783 NKAA
+783 NNAA

>member
-1 MNTEGNVMA
+1 MT

-24 RLLTGRGKFNDDLP
+24 RLLTGRGKFNDDVS
-38 REGEAVGY
+38 RDGDAIGF

-58 SIDTARA
+58 GIDTSAA
-65 SGMPGILGVLTGQDL
+65 SGMPGVLAILTGQDL
-80 ADDGIGA
+80 ADDGIGG

-106 IYPPQYA
+106 VYPPQFA
-113 LTSDRA
+113 LSSDRV
-119 RYVGDPVAFVIAET
+119 RYVGDPVAFVVAET
-133 LDQAKDAAE
+133 LEQARDAAE

-147 YAPLPSVVGTDKAMD
+147 YAPLPAVVETDRAMA
-162 DGVVQLFDDVP
+162 DGEVQLWDEVP
-173 KNFLFQAQIGDS
+173 KNFLFQAQIGDA
-185 EATSK
+185 EATAK
-190 AFAEAAHVS
+190 AFENAAHIAR
-199 TVRLVNQRIV
+199 VRLVNQRIV
-209 QNSMEVRGAVGS
+209 QNSMEVRGAIGS
-221 YDTSTGRYTLYTS
+221 YDKDSERYTLYTS
-234 NQNRHMLRDWIA
+234 NQNRHLLRDWIA
-246 NSFLKCDPSMV
+246 NSFLKVEPTQL

-272 HPYPEQV
+272 HPYHEQV
-279 LVLVAAKRLGRTVR
+279 LVLVAARRLGRTVR

-312 SDSELALDKD
+312 SDSELALDAD
-322 GKFLAVRVK
+322 GKFLGVRVR
-331 TVANIGA
+331 TIANIGA

-358 VYDVPLADVEVK
+358 VYDVPVADVEVK

-388 EAIYV
+388 EAVYV

-415 NLIGKDRFPYT
+415 NLIGKDQFPYT

-442 DMAAKMADWDGHEA
+442 VMAARMADWDGHEK

-480 GNPTES
+480 GNPTET
-486 AEVEVTDDTVIVKV
+486 AEVEVTDDRVIVRV

-510 TSFMQII
+510 TSFMQLV
-517 SEKLGVEFDQVHI
+517 SDKLGIDFEKVII
-530 DTSDSDNLPSGG
+530 DTSDSDNLPNGG
-542 GSHGSRTSHV
+542 GSHGSRTSHI
-552 GSVAAINSSDDMI
+552 GSVAAVNSSDDMI
-565 RKGTLIASEMLETAA
+565 NKGTLIASEMLETAA

-585 ADGTFRVAGTDRTVT
+585 ADGQFRVAGTDRTVS

-606 HARTSTSIPEELQGP
+606 HARTATDLPEELQGP
-621 LTGTDTH
+621 LSGTDTH
-628 TDENWSYPNGC
+628 TIEHWSYPNGC

-651 VVHVIRYSAM
+651 VIHIVRYCAM
-661 DDVGVVINPMLVA
+661 DDVGKVINPMLVA

-700 QMISSSFMDYTMPR
+700 QMITSSFMDYTMPR
-714 ADDIPMIALDTNEVP
+714 ADDVPMIEVDTNEVP
-729 CTTNML
+729 CVTNAL

-744 ALVAPPVL
+744 ALVAPPVM
-752 IAAITDALRDYNVS
+752 IAAIANALRDYDVA

-783 NKAA
+783 RKAA

>member
-1 MNTEGNVMA
+1 MA

-65 SGMPGILGVLTGQDL
+65 SGMPGVLGVLTGQDL

-190 AFAEAAHVS
+190 AFAEAAHIS

-628 TDENWSYPNGC
+628 TIENWSYPNGC

>member
-1 MNTEGNVMA
+1 MT

-24 RLLTGRGKFNDDLP
+24 RLLTGRGKFNDDLS
-38 REGEAVGY
+38 RDGDAIGY

-58 SIDTARA
+58 GIDTSAA
-65 SGMPGILGVLTGQDL
+65 SGMPGVLAILTGQDL
-80 ADDGIGA
+80 ADDGIGG

-106 IYPPQYA
+106 VYPPQFA
-113 LTSDRA
+113 LTSDRV
-119 RYVGDPVAFVIAET
+119 RYVGDPVAFVVAET
-133 LDQAKDAAE
+133 LEQARDAAE

-147 YAPLPSVVGTDKAMD
+147 YAPLPAVVETAKAME
-162 DGVVQLFDDVP
+162 DGEVQLWEEVP
-173 KNFLFQAQIGDS
+173 KNFLFQAQIGDA
-185 EATSK
+185 EATAK
-190 AFAEAAHVS
+190 AFENAAHIAR
-199 TVRLVNQRIV
+199 VRLVNQRVV
-209 QNSMEVRGAVGS
+209 QNSMEVRGAIGS
-221 YDTSTGRYTLYTS
+221 YDAESGRYTLYTS
-234 NQNRHMLRDWIA
+234 NQNRHLLRDWIA
-246 NSFLKCDPSMV
+246 NSFLKVEPTQL

-272 HPYPEQV
+272 HPYHEQV
-279 LVLVAAKRLGRTVR
+279 LVLVAARRLGRTVR

-312 SDSELALDKD
+312 SDSELALDAD
-322 GKFLAVRVK
+322 GKFLGVRVR

-358 VYDVPLADVEVK
+358 VYDVPVADVEVK

-388 EAIYV
+388 EAVYV

-415 NLIGKDRFPYT
+415 NLIGKDQFPYT

-442 DMAAKMADWDGHEA
+442 AMAAKMADWDGHEK

-468 GIAVSQY
+468 GIAISQY

-486 AEVEVTDDTVIVKV
+486 AEVEVTDDNVIVRV

-510 TSFMQII
+510 TSFMQLI
-517 SEKLGVEFDQVHI
+517 SDKLGIDFEKVII
-530 DTSDSDNLPSGG
+530 DTSDSDNLPNGG
-542 GSHGSRTSHV
+542 GSHGSRTSHI
-552 GSVAAINSSDDMI
+552 GSVAAVNSSDDMI
-565 RKGTLIASEMLETAA
+565 QKGTLIASEMLETAA

-585 ADGTFRVAGTDRTVT
+585 ADGQFRVAGTDRSVS

-606 HARTSTSIPEELQGP
+606 HARTATDLPEELQGP
-621 LTGTDTH
+621 LSGTDTH
-628 TDENWSYPNGC
+628 TIEHWSYPNGC

-651 VVHVIRYSAM
+651 VIHIVRYCAM
-661 DDVGVVINPMLVA
+661 DDVGKVINPMLVA

-700 QMISSSFMDYTMPR
+700 QMITSSFMDYTMPR
-714 ADDIPMIALDTNEVP
+714 ADDVPMIEVDTNEVP
-729 CTTNML
+729 CVTNAL

-744 ALVAPPVL
+744 ALVAPPVM
-752 IAAITDALRDYNVS
+752 IAAIANALRDYDVA
-766 HIDMPATPE
+766 HIDMPATSE

-783 NKAA
+783 RKAA

>member
-1 MNTEGNVMA
+1 MA

-15 QPVRRNEDP
+15 QPVRRTEDP
-24 RLLTGRGKFNDDLP
+24 RLLTGRGKFNDDMP
-38 REGEAVGY
+38 RDGEAMGF

-58 SIDTARA
+58 SIDTSAA
-65 SGMPGILGVLTGQDL
+65 EKMPGVLAVLTGQDL
-80 ADDGIGA
+80 ADDRIGT

-94 FASLTKPDGSPL
+94 FAALTKPDGSPL
-106 IYPPQYA
+106 VYPPQHA

-119 RYVGDPVAFVIAET
+119 RYVGDPVAFIVAET
-133 LDQAKDAAE
+133 LDQARDAAE
-142 AIEVD
+142 AVKVD
-147 YAPLPSVVGTDKAMD
+147 YAPLDAVVETDRAMD
-162 DGVVQLFDDVP
+162 DGAIQIWDDVP
-173 KNFLFQAQIGDS
+173 KNYLFQAQIGD
-185 EATSK
+185 TDGTDK
-190 AFAEAAHVS
+190 AFAAADHVS
-199 TVRLVNQRIV
+199 SVRLVNQRIV
-209 QNSMEVRGAVGS
+209 QNSMEVRGAIGS
-221 YDTSTGRYTLYTS
+221 YDADEDRYTIYTS
-234 NQNRHMLRDWIA
+234 NQNRHLLRTWLA
-246 NSFLKCDPSMV
+246 GAFFKCEPTKI

-279 LVLVAAKRLGRTVR
+279 LVLVAAKRLGRKVR

-312 SDSELALDKD
+312 SDCELALDKD

-358 VYDVPLADVEVK
+358 VYDVPVADVEVK

-393 MERLVDVAAH
+393 MERLVDVSAH
-403 DLGIDPVELRRR
+403 DLGIDPVEIRRR
-415 NLIGKDRFPYT
+415 NLIPGDGFPYT

-431 TYDSGAFEDNM
+431 TYDSGAFEENM
-442 DMAAKMADWDGHEA
+442 DLVAKMADWDGHEA
-456 RRAEARKRGRLS
+456 RRTEARKRGKLS
-468 GIAVSQY
+468 GIAISQY

-480 GNPTES
+480 GNPTET
-486 AEVEVTDDTVIVKV
+486 AEVEVEEDQVVVRV

-510 TSFMQII
+510 TSFMQLV
-517 SEKLGVEFDQVHI
+517 SEKLGVDFEQVLI
-530 DTSDSDNLPSGG
+530 DTSDSDNLPDGG
-542 GSHGSRTSHV
+542 GSHGSRTSHI
-552 GSVAAINSSDDMI
+552 GSVAALNSSDEVI
-565 RKGTLIASEMLETAA
+565 TKGTLIASEMLETASA
-580 VDVEY
+580 DIEF
-585 ADGTFRVAGTDRTVT
+585 ADGEFRVAGTDRSVT

-606 HARTSTSIPEELQGP
+606 HAHTSTTLPEELQGP
-621 LTGTDTH
+621 LSGTDTH
-628 TDENWSYPNGC
+628 TIENWSYPNGC
-639 HVCEIEIEEDTG
+639 HVCELEIDADTG
-651 VVHVIRYSAM
+651 VIDIVRYCAV
-661 DDVGVVINPMLVA
+661 DDVGKVINPMLVA

-684 IGQAILENTV
+684 VGQAILENTV
-694 YDPETG
+694 YDPLNG
-700 QMISSSFMDYTMPR
+700 QMITSSFMDYTMPR
-714 ADDIPMIALDTNEVP
+714 AVDLPMIELDTNEVP
-729 CTTNML
+729 CTTNIL

-744 ALVAPPVL
+744 ALVAPPVV
-752 IAAITDALRDYNVS
+752 IAAIANALRDYGVS

-775 RIWQIMQG
+775 RIWELMQK
-783 NKAA
+783 KAA